1 MSVTRLLKS
10 LKTEG
15 CKLRSFNHNDMYT
28 LKELKKEIER
38 AAQNGDDLGY
48 DVSFA
53 DELLSVD
60 YIQELKEVLDDADSY
75 CGRLR

>member
-1 MSVTRLLKS
+1 
-10 LKTEG
+10 
-15 CKLRSFNHNDMYT
+15 MYT

-60 YIQELKEVLDDADSY
+60 YIQELKEVLDDADNLWL
-75 CGRLR
+75 GRLG

>member
-1 MSVTRLLKS
+1 
-10 LKTEG
+10 
-15 CKLRSFNHNDMYT
+15 MYD
-28 LKELKKEIER
+28 
-38 AAQNGDDLGY
+38 AQNGDDLGY

-75 CGRLR
+75 NDMDDLGSYATNTLFDMLAQTFGERYI

>member
-1 MSVTRLLKS
+1 
-10 LKTEG
+10 
-15 CKLRSFNHNDMYT
+15 MYT
-28 LKELKKEIER
+28 LKELQKEIEK

-60 YIQELKEVLDDADSY
+60 YIQEMKEVLDNADSY
-75 CGRLR
+75 DLDDLSSYATNKLFDMLAQTF

>member
-1 MSVTRLLKS
+1 
-10 LKTEG
+10 
-15 CKLRSFNHNDMYT
+15 MYT

-60 YIQELKEVLDDADSY
+60 YIQELKEVLDEADSY
-75 CGRLR
+75 DLDDLSSYATNTLFDMLAQTFGERYI